1 MLMSPR
7 SRIASAAAFLSAVN
21 FTGRPLVGRDRRARA
36 ATRRLPLAARGDR
49 HHHRQRTAASASS
62 CSARSCWRVETR
74 GIADELTA
82 VRLRRGVLAGGHG
95 APLCG
100 KPWTRRPESDGAFRQ
115 GLPRPRRPGAEHL
128 VGCGLVFGFPS
139 VAGHVS
145 VRGGWDTRDVSL
157 KILTEPR
164 RVARDPER
172 RVPAT
177 SPRTG
182 WGRPGADTEEDP
194 SMVLHRNQPSSPP
207 LDALPVAGLVR
218 SDWVLAVCV
227 VCGHER
233 SDGERDRASCPR
245 CGAQLHS
252 FPLYR
257 DLHAGR

>member
-62 CSARSCWRVETR
+62 CSARSCWRVETW

-100 KPWTRRPESDGAFRQ
+100 KPWTRRLESDGAFRQ
-115 GLPRPRRPGAEHL
+115 GLPRPRRPGAERL

-139 VAGHVS
+139 VSGRFRPCRFQKALHQRRKGSAPGSGGRTRRGPAPRGRTAGGGRRAARFTLES
-145 VRGGWDTRDVSL
+145 V
-157 KILTEPR
+157 
-164 RVARDPER
+164 
-172 RVPAT
+172 
-177 SPRTG
+177 
-182 WGRPGADTEEDP
+182 
-194 SMVLHRNQPSSPP
+194 
-207 LDALPVAGLVR
+207 
-218 SDWVLAVCV
+218 
-227 VCGHER
+227 
-233 SDGERDRASCPR
+233 
-245 CGAQLHS
+245 
-252 FPLYR
+252 
-257 DLHAGR
+257 